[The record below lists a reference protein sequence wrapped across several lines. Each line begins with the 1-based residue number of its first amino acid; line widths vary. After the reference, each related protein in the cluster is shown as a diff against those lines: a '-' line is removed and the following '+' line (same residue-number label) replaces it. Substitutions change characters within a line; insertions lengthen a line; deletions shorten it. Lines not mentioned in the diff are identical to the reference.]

1 MISLDIQARSKMDS
15 CVLIDF
21 TFGDRDACG
30 GFARGLV
37 DARGDGWVGAAVGRG
52 RGRGRYFNKPM
63 TGDAG

>member
-1 MISLDIQARSKMDS
+1 MDS

-21 TFGDRDACG
+21 TFGDHDVCG
-30 GFARGLV
+30 GFARGPV
-37 DARGDGWVGAAVGRG
+37 DARGDGWIGATVGRG